1 MNKVYRVIWSRTK
14 NCYVIVSEIA
24 RKNQRGS
31 SKGRGVVAALVWP

>member
-24 RKNQRGS
+24 RKIN
-31 SKGRGVVAALVWP
+31 GVHLKAEE